1 MSKLDQTNVD
11 DLPILLRRRIEAG
24 VIKPI
29 YQEMVA
35 SLGQDLA
42 RTVLAKAIVK
52 DAVSHGQ
59 AHAERQDRPNDLAG
73 FAALLPQW
81 QKHDALQIE
90 FLDATDKQLDFNVTR
105 CRYAEM
111 YREMGLED
119 IGDILSCG
127 RDGSFCD
134 GYNPE
139 IDLTR
144 TQTIMQGASHC
155 DFRYRVRPPDR

>member
-1 MSKLDQTNVD
+1 
-11 DLPILLRRRIEAG
+11 

-35 SLGQDLA
+35 ALGEDRA
-42 RTVLAKAIVK
+42 RTILAKAIVN

-59 AHAERQDRPNDLAG
+59 TLAARQDRPNDLAG

-81 QKHDALQIE
+81 QKHDALQID
-90 FLDATDKQLDFNVTR
+90 FLEQSDDQLDFNVTR

-111 YREMGLED
+111 YREMGLAD

-134 GYNPE
+134 GYNPDIE
-139 IDLTR
+139 LKR

-155 DFRYRVRPPDR
+155 DFRYKARQPDA